1 MARGAE
7 GRRACRIYHSQTESR
22 SAEVMRGLIGTLLLI
37 VALALLLVYTM
48 VATLVRS

>member
-1 MARGAE
+1 
-7 GRRACRIYHSQTESR
+7 
-22 SAEVMRGLIGTLLLI
+22 MRGLIGTLLLI